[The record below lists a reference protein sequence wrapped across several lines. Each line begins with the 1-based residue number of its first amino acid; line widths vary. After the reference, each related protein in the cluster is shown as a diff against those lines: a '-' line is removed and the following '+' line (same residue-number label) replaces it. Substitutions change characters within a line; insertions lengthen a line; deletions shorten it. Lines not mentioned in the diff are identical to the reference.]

1 MDCVEE
7 RLSISEEVIVE
18 TIVFE
23 NGKLIQKNQ
32 KLKYAGICYVEP
44 MVGYENL
51 ATSMRVAGKK
61 PEQIK
66 YTAKF
71 LRKLKK
77 NSHRKYKMK
86 SGK

>member
-1 MDCVEE
+1 M
-7 RLSISEEVIVE
+7 E

-23 NGKLIQKNQ
+23 NGKVIQKNQ

-44 MVGYENL
+44 MIGYENL
-51 ATSMRVAGKK
+51 ASSMRVIGKN

-66 YTAKF
+66 YTAKN

-77 NSHRKYKMK
+77 NSYRKYKMK
-86 SGK
+86 NKR